1 MISIELLP
9 LVFFTLGIVS
19 VFLTVFTSLIKFH
32 AEKLK
37 SLLIRMEI
45 YTVILLFS
53 MGFSYVY
60 DGMAG
65 KTGMAAVFITN
76 ACCLF
81 MNCLIVYCYNEYLT
95 ILFMSKGHFKELP
108 KELKIGYMLSA
119 LWTLFLCISIFAGW
133 SFTIDENN
141 CYHTGPL
148 HFVPGVIAV
157 LIIAVQMSF
166 VIRYKNYISRKLS
179 RFLIAACMFLM
190 LASVIH
196 LFPVEDFVCQI
207 ALFSVLALLFGFTLM
222 DQNEQLQRAAYTDP
236 QTGIPNAYG
245 FIHEIDRKI
254 RKGIAKEYNAYYIE
268 ADSTGAVKNAYGKDA
283 YDEILV
289 RYREFFCSWK
299 KKNEVFGILGGNFFV
314 ALIERPRT
322 EEFLNLL
329 SDIPVEISV
338 NDEKITVHVNSLAG
352 GYEIKDNIKIGGL
365 VMGKIST
372 AATYAKSVAKKSFV
386 FLDDETERKINEEKA
401 FMEEIRAGLKKE
413 EFEPFYQPKVN
424 TETFTLCGSEALV
437 RWRKDGQL
445 IPPMKFIPLIEK
457 SGLIC
462 VLDFYMLDHV
472 CKDMRSWLD
481 KGLEPPCVS
490 VNFSRKN
497 LSNPDFTKE
506 IYSILCKHD
515 IPPSLIQVEVTETND
530 EFPLSSLKSAVDSL
544 HNYGISVAIDDFGT
558 GSSSISLLKEI
569 TFDVLKIDK
578 TFIDFKDE
586 KEKMLLSYIIE
597 MSKAIDISVIAEGVE
612 DMDRVRILQGMDCAD
627 IQGFVFDKPLERAEY
642 EQRIQKAEYS
652 LANK

>member
-9 LVFFTLGIVS
+9 LVFFILGIVS

-32 AEKLK
+32 IEKLK

-53 MGFSYVY
+53 MGFSYVC

-65 KTGMAAVFITN
+65 KDGMAAVFITN

-81 MNCLIVYCYNEYLT
+81 MNCLIVYCFNEYLT

-108 KELKIGYMLSA
+108 KELKAGYMLSA
-119 LWTLFLCISIFAGW
+119 LWTLFLCISIFTGW
-133 SFTIDENN
+133 NFTIDENN

-148 HFVPGVIAV
+148 HLVPGVIAV
-157 LIIAVQMSF
+157 LIIAVQLSF
-166 VIRYKNYISRKLS
+166 VVRYKKHISRKLA
-179 RFLIAACMFLM
+179 RFLIAACLFLM

-196 LFPVEDFVCQI
+196 IFPVEDFICQI

-222 DQNEQLQRAAYTDP
+222 DQNEELQRAAYTDP
-236 QTGIPNAYG
+236 QSGLPNAYG
-245 FIHEIDRKI
+245 FIYEIDRKI
-254 RKGIAKEYNAYYIE
+254 RKGTAKEYNAYYIE
-268 ADSTGAVKNAYGKDA
+268 ADSTGAIKNAYGKDA
-283 YDEILV
+283 YDEMLV
-289 RYREFFCSWK
+289 RYREHFCSWK
-299 KKNEVFGILGGNFFV
+299 KKNEVFGILGGNFFL
-314 ALIERPRT
+314 ALIERSRT
-322 EEFLNLL
+322 EEFLDLL
-329 SDIPVEISV
+329 ADTPVEISI
-338 NDEKITVHVNSLAG
+338 NDEKVNVHINAVSG
-352 GYEIKDNIKIGGL
+352 GYEIKDNIKIGGV
-365 VMGKIST
+365 VMVKIS
-372 AATYAKSVAKKSFV
+372 AAITYAKSIAKSSNA

-401 FMEEIRAGLKKE
+401 FMEDVRAALKNE

-424 TETFTLCGSEALV
+424 TESYTLCGSEALV

-445 IPPMKFIPLIEK
+445 IPPMKFIPFIEK

-472 CKDMRSWLD
+472 CRDMRSWLD
-481 KGLEPPCVS
+481 KGIDPPCVS

-497 LSNPDFTKE
+497 LSNPDFTKD
-506 IYSILCKHD
+506 IYSTLCKYD
-515 IPPSLIQVEVTETND
+515 IPPSLVQIEVTETND
-530 EFPLSSLKSAVDSL
+530 EYPLSVLKSAVDSL
-544 HNYGISVAIDDFGT
+544 HNYGLSVAIDDFGT

-578 TFIDFKDE
+578 TFVDFKDE
-586 KEKMLLSYIIE
+586 KEKKLLSYIIE

-612 DMDRVRILQGMDCAD
+612 DMERVRILHGMDCAD

-652 LANK
+652 PVNI